1 MTRAVR
7 AIISLLAFELFV
19 RSVDYL
25 TGDSYNARNVEDNLS
40 VPEVWGLFGLA
51 AVIIVA
57 LGLFSKRAGVVQA
70 GCVTSFAIYTMF
82 AVQIFELRML
92 PIPWPPEDTRFLTS
106 HLTLAG
112 LWLLMAL
119 VIWWRAYIAKKCA
132 DELDRKVQGE

>member
-25 TGDSYNARNVEDNLS
+25 TGDSYDSRNIEDNLS

-51 AVIIVA
+51 AVFIVV
-57 LGLFSKRAGVVQA
+57 LGLWSNRLGIVQT
-70 GCVTSFAIYTMF
+70 GCVTAFSIYTMF
-82 AVQIFELRML
+82 AVQVSDLRML
-92 PIPWPPEDTRFLTS
+92 PIPWPPEDTRLLAS
-106 HLTLAG
+106 HITFAG

-119 VIWWRAYIAKKCA
+119 VIWWRAYIAEKCT

>member
-7 AIISLLAFELFV
+7 AIISLLTFELFV

-25 TGDSYNARNVEDNLS
+25 TGDSYSERRVEDNLS

-51 AVIIVA
+51 AVFIVV
-57 LGLFSKRAGVVQA
+57 LGLLSKRTGVVQA
-70 GCVTSFAIYTMF
+70 GCITAFSIYTMF
-82 AVQIFELRML
+82 AVQIFEFRML
-92 PIPWPPEDTRFLTS
+92 PIPWPPEDTRLLTS
-106 HLTLAG
+106 HITFAG

-119 VIWWRAYIAKKCA
+119 VIWWRAYIAKKCV